1 MPKSRSRFVSMAAL
15 PLAFL
20 MLALASFGAPARD
33 AAAAGDAGLPL
44 EQVVTAH
51 DDACGNAA
59 VQAPDSGP
67 SFNFHEA
74 CHAHDECYG
83 QGGGE
88 AERLACDRAFL
99 RAMLAACDAQNPR
112 FSGLWFQCR
121 AVASL
126 YYGAVRLG
134 GWLFFYG

>member
-1 MPKSRSRFVSMAAL
+1 MLKPRSRYVSLAAL

-20 MLALASFGAPARD
+20 MLALVSWAGPAGH
-33 AAAAGDAGLPL
+33 AAAAGDAGSPP
-44 EQVVTAH
+44 EQVTVAH

-59 VQAPDSGP
+59 VEAPDSGP

-83 QGGGE
+83 EGGGE

-99 RAMLAACDAQNPR
+99 QAMLAACDAQNPR
-112 FSGLWFQCR
+112 FSALWFQCR
-121 AVASL
+121 AVATL